1 MSLLAFVLIQRDNRI
16 GDGFWAY
23 LANYSVL
30 AILYIVLYRRIICR
44 DDRFV
49 ENLGFIHDNGF
60 TFKP

>member
-1 MSLLAFVLIQRDNRI
+1 MSLLAFVLIQSDNRI

-23 LANYSVL
+23 LANYSAL

-49 ENLGFIHDNGF
+49 ENLSFIHDDGF
-60 TFKP
+60 AFKP